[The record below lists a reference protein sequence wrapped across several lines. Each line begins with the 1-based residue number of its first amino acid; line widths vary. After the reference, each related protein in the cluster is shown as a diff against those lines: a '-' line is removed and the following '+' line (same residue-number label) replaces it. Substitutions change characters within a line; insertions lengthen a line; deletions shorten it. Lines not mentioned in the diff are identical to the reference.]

1 MSRLICSHF
10 LATAAN
16 RRLAENRRE
25 VNELAL
31 RSNLRSVR
39 RLLPLA
45 TAPLLPALAA
55 IPSSGTALAQ
65 EPFGGGIVLGEGFR
79 MTFFNEES

>member
-1 MSRLICSHF
+1 M
-10 LATAAN
+10 
-16 RRLAENRRE
+16 
-25 VNELAL
+25 AL
-31 RSNLRSVR
+31 RSKLGSIR

-79 MTFFNEES
+79 MIFFNQES

>member
-1 MSRLICSHF
+1 M
-10 LATAAN
+10 
-16 RRLAENRRE
+16 
-25 VNELAL
+25 AL
-31 RSNLRSVR
+31 RSKLRSIG

-65 EPFGGGIVLGEGFR
+65 EPFGGGIVLGKGFW

>member
-1 MSRLICSHF
+1 M
-10 LATAAN
+10 
-16 RRLAENRRE
+16 
-25 VNELAL
+25 AL
-31 RSNLRSVR
+31 RSKPRSIG

-55 IPSSGTALAQ
+55 IPSSGVALAQ

-79 MTFFNEES
+79 MIFFNEES

>member
-1 MSRLICSHF
+1 M
-10 LATAAN
+10 
-16 RRLAENRRE
+16 
-25 VNELAL
+25 AL
-31 RSNLRSVR
+31 RSKLRSIR

-45 TAPLLPALAA
+45 AALLLPALAA

-65 EPFGGGIVLGEGFR
+65 EPFGGGIVLREGFQ